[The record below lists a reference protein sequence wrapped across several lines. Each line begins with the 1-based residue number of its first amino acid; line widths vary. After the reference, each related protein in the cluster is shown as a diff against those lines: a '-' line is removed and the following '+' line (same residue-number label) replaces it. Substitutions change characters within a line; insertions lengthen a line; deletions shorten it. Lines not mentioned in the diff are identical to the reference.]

1 MIQKFKHKQTDV
13 IGTNDSD
20 KDNFLHFE
28 RCAGN
33 ICSVETLSMDFVT
46 NSNDWIIIS
55 QGTAMQ
61 EAILKI
67 KKDYV
72 INNKLRPDY
81 VFDILEQALDA
92 ETQQLIDVAN
102 YGLITVDSSGN
113 VTASDARTSSS
124 YQVKSK
130 EELRKGQ
137 MNALYKMAEDV
148 WYSMDNEG
156 DVNDMDYW
164 MRGFV
169 VSYNHFK
176 SE

>member
-33 ICSVETLSMDFVT
+33 MCSVETLSMDFVT
-46 NSNDWIIIS
+46 NSNDWISIS

-81 VFDILEQALDA
+81 VFDVLEQALDA
-92 ETQQLIDVAN
+92 ETQQLIDVAK
-102 YGLITVDSSGN
+102 YGLITVDDDNNFS
-113 VTASDARTSSS
+113 VTDTRTFN
-124 YQVKSK
+124 KSNLEK
-130 EELRKGQ
+130 ELRKDQ
-137 MNALYKMAEDV
+137 RDVLYKMAEDV
-148 WYSMDNEG
+148 WDSMDNEG
-156 DVNDMDYW
+156 DVNDRDYW